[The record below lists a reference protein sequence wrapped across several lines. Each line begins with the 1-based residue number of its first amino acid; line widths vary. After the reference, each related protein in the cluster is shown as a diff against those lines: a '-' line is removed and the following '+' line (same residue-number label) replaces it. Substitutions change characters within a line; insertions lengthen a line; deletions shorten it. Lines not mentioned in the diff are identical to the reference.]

1 MARGMDIER
10 WRDELVTACKFGE
23 ESRAQALVRQPGPRK
38 ARALLEAMLEE
49 PAPLVRQAAVFGLG
63 ELGGNASARRLEQQL
78 ALEEARRDHDGES
91 VVEAITQALGHI
103 EATRARDVLV
113 RRLER
118 LTASEAGRSDM
129 NTVACALW
137 RRRHPHLLPVVR
149 EAIARLDPPQPTP
162 LHGLLVLLEK
172 PPGELGTWAR
182 DLSVPVEQKAEVLA
196 VLTEEIPEP
205 LWATLP
211 AFIATAQALA
221 DTAARQK
228 GAATYYCEDLFALL
242 LLHPEHLLPNLPE
255 EARSQLREVAR
266 RCVAASSSP
275 NCSLRA
281 AVLLGHVGRPEDA
294 PLIEAHR
301 PAEPVLAKVFDD
313 AAQALHRLQ
322 ES

>member
-1 MARGMDIER
+1 MARGMDIEQ
-10 WRDELVTACKFGE
+10 WRDELVAACRFGD
-23 ESRAQALVRQPGPRK
+23 ESRAQALVRQPGSRK
-38 ARALLEAMLEE
+38 ARALLEAMLED

-63 ELGGNASARRLEQQL
+63 ELGGNASARRLKQQL
-78 ALEEARRDHDGES
+78 ALEEARGNFDGES

-113 RRLER
+113 RRLEH
-118 LTASEAGRSDM
+118 LTAGEAGRSDL

-137 RRRHPHLLPVVR
+137 RRRHPDLLPAVR
-149 EAIARLDPPQPTP
+149 EAVARLDSTRPTP

-172 PPGELGTWAR
+172 SPGELGTWAG

-196 VLTEEIPEP
+196 VLTEEVPET

-211 AFIATAQALA
+211 SFIATAHALA

-242 LLHPEHLLPNLPE
+242 LLHPEQLLPSLPE
-255 EARSQLREVAR
+255 EARSRLREVAR
-266 RCVAASSSP
+266 KCVAASSSP

-281 AVLLGHVGRPEDA
+281 AVLLEHVGRPEDA

-313 AAQALHRLQ
+313 AARALHRLQ